1 MHHSIRYTGHPF
13 IDVGI
18 GATLAIV
25 GKKQPHELTPDDLHN
40 VAEQLLLL
48 YTERPSVQNFVVTM
62 FPNATFVQSK
72 AQLEAKQGYGRR
84 MLFAFASDQL
94 AQEGDETCAYFPY
107 LKPFMR
113 AKRQHIPLL
122 TSEDTTN
129 FSPRGVAGL
138 PVSGLAVFFIHAMPL
153 GCVKC
158 GGRYIAF
165 HQLSTADEKR
175 YGMANWRMAQ
185 RAWEHNRNYI
195 DFDGKIPAI
204 GNHYRTRYVEAILRA
219 KSELGSIR
227 NVTGYYFTNYGT
239 SAEMTVLQLSNAV
252 VDFIDSAQQD
262 HAQAW
267 GQLVNDNWQREKV
280 KADEDMPSDPQA
292 QWRNKLFESLFDAE
306 EKPHTFLKML
316 MSGIE
321 KGALSAER
329 FALVRLFM
337 RKVMNM
343 QDKEIELYIS
353 IGHRLAEYV
362 NKFDYNPARK
372 SLSWKF
378 YHSFKDA
385 KRDQVLKLIRA
396 ARERVS
402 KSGDTTLLVPL
413 QEFVLAFVRTQRAYG
428 QFELARDL
436 VAYAL
441 FDRLHEMGHTMYGSN
456 VTPEGDDEVS
466 QEYDSVLATITDEE

>member
-1 MHHSIRYTGHPF
+1 MHHPIRYTGHPF

-25 GKKQPHELTPDDLHN
+25 GKKQPQDLTPDDLHN
-40 VAEQLLLL
+40 VAGQLIVL
-48 YTERPSVQNFVVTM
+48 YTERPSVQNFIVTM
-62 FPNATFVQSK
+62 FPNATFVQPK
-72 AQLEAKQGYGRR
+72 ALPEVKQDYGRR
-84 MLFAFASDQL
+84 MLFAFASDEL
-94 AQEGDETCAYFPY
+94 AQAGDETCTYFPY

-113 AKRQHIPLL
+113 AKRQHVPLL

-129 FSPRGVAGL
+129 FSARGVAGL
-138 PVSGLAVFFIHAMPL
+138 PVSGLAIFFIHAMPL

-165 HQLSTADEKR
+165 HQLSHANEER
-175 YGMANWRMAQ
+175 SGMATWRMAR
-185 RAWEHNRNYI
+185 RAWEHNRNYL

-204 GNHYRTRYVEAILRA
+204 GSHPRTRYVEALLRA
-219 KSELGSIR
+219 RSELNSIR

-239 SAEMTVLQLSNAV
+239 GAEMTVLQLSNAV
-252 VDFIDSAQQD
+252 VDFIDDAQQD
-262 HAQAW
+262 HTKAW

-280 KADEDMPSDPQA
+280 KADEDTPADPQA
-292 QWRNKLFESLFDAE
+292 QWRNTLFESLFNAE
-306 EKPHTFLKML
+306 EKPQTFLKML

-343 QDKEIELYIS
+343 QDKEIELYVS

-362 NKFDYNPARK
+362 DKFDYNPARK

-385 KRDQVLKLIRA
+385 KRDQVLKLIRS

-402 KSGDTTLLVPL
+402 KSGDTTLLIPL
-413 QEFVLAFVRTQRAYG
+413 QEFVVAFVRTQRAYG
-428 QFELARDL
+428 QFELARDI

-441 FDRLHEMGHTMYGSN
+441 FDRLHELGHTMHGSN
-456 VTPEGDDEVS
+456 VVGDDDDEVS
-466 QEYDSVLATITDEE
+466 KEYDAILSTMNGEE